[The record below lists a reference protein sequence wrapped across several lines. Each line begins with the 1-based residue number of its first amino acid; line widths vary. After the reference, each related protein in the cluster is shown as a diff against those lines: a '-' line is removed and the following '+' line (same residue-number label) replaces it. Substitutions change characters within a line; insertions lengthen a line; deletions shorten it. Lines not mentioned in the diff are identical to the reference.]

1 MALGRLAHLYPRD
14 EVLASAP
21 GVRERLRVD
30 SYSVGE
36 RLRVMAS
43 PSSYSQR
50 CTPAGTLSLLVTT
63 APEVGMS
70 PFQILPAERGFFEW
84 FEKGAVTA
92 RDAARL
98 LSNLLADY
106 RDAEGRVLQITEL
119 EHQGDF
125 IVHETLNLLSRTFIT
140 PLEGDEIRALVSA
153 IDDVT
158 DWIEDAADALILYE
172 VQKPI
177 PEVQRM
183 AELLVLSTEQMVEV
197 MPLLREKKH
206 YPRIKAYTVEI
217 NRLENEAD
225 RVLRSGLTRLVRER
239 GDWFEFMRWKEILEK
254 IEEATD
260 KCEDAADI
268 LEAVAVQNA

>member
-1 MALGRLAHLYPRD
+1 
-14 EVLASAP
+14 
-21 GVRERLRVD
+21 
-30 SYSVGE
+30 
-36 RLRVMAS
+36 
-43 PSSYSQR
+43 
-50 CTPAGTLSLLVTT
+50 
-63 APEVGMS
+63 MS
-70 PFQILPAERGFFEW
+70 PFQILPAERGFYDW

-92 RDAARL
+92 RDAARE
-98 LSNLLADY
+98 LSSLLADY

-125 IVHETLNLLSRTFIT
+125 IVHEALNLLSRTFIT

-158 DWIEDAADALILYE
+158 DWIEDAADALILYD
-172 VQKPI
+172 VKTPI

-183 AELLVLSTEQMVEV
+183 AELLVLSTEQMVEA
-197 MPLLREKKH
+197 MPMLRDKKNF
-206 YPRIKAYTVEI
+206 PRIKAYTVEI

-239 GDWFEFMRWKEILEK
+239 DDWFEFMRWKEILEK